1 MDFGSSI
8 RDPVEE
14 VVAMTSVVPLQ
25 SSKVMGY
32 NTENRKIK

>member
-14 VVAMTSVVPLQ
+14 IVAMTSVVPLQ

-32 NTENRKIK
+32 NRENRNIE